1 MSRRRISQREAR
13 AALARVKQLEARIE
27 AERNAYALETPGT
40 WLGKLTYNEQALIC
54 ESAYTAARLGF
65 AVVAKAWD
73 DKKTIVLYAVP
84 RKVD

>member
-13 AALARVKQLEARIE
+13 AALARVKQLESLIDS
-27 AERNAYALETPGT
+27 ERNLFAREIPGT
-40 WLGKLTYNEQALIC
+40 WLGKVTWTEQALVC
-54 ESAYTAARLGF
+54 ESAWTAATLGF

-73 DKKTIVLYAVP
+73 DKKTMVLYAVP